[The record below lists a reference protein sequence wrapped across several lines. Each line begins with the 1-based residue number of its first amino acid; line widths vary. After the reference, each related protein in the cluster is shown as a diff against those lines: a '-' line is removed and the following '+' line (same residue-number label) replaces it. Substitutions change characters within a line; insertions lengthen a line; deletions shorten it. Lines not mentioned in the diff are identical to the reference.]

1 MKSILLILISIALFT
16 TCTKD
21 KPKRKA
27 NAEIFKFTIEKC
39 GCCWGW
45 SVKKGSDTL
54 KIDVIPQG
62 VDIPMGI
69 TSPIP
74 VYIELGAKTQD
85 CPVYDYYE
93 VKTVEVMK

>member
-1 MKSILLILISIALFT
+1 MKTFLSIFLLLLFSD
-16 TCTKD
+16 CKKD
-21 KPKRKA
+21 PPKLEA
-27 NAEIFKFTIEKC
+27 NAEIFKFNPEKC

-45 SVKKGSDTL
+45 SVAKGSDTL
-54 KIDVIPQG
+54 KIDVLPAG
-62 VDIPMGI
+62 VNIPMGI
-69 TSPIP
+69 TTPIP